1 MARHFQLTDELQ
13 EKASLYAA
21 GAMPEAERVEY
32 TRHLE
37 DDDCAVCRKE
47 AEELLFAAHSL
58 GLGGR
63 LETPSARVKEQ
74 FMRQV
79 HASLP
84 APRPQPRERRW
95 FASSAALLAVAASIA
110 LIVVLRDNTRLR
122 GIAESLTTRVSQ
134 LEAQIGEQRVR
145 LATLTSPQVRI
156 VTLAG
161 QGANGTSSGRIFWD
175 QAGRRWLFYAE
186 NLPPLPNNKSYQL
199 WFVPA
204 SGDPVSAGV
213 FNTTANGNAEIRVEV
228 PRSLTNIKAA
238 AVTTEPAGGLE
249 KPSGAFALLGE
260 IE

>member
-1 MARHFQLTDELQ
+1 MAKHIQLTDELQ

-21 GAMPEAERVEY
+21 GAMPEAERAEY

-37 DDDCAVCRKE
+37 DDGCDVCRKE

-58 GLGGR
+58 GLGGT

-84 APRPQPRERRW
+84 APRPKPRESRW
-95 FASSAALLAVAASIA
+95 FAWSAGLIAAAASIA
-110 LIVVLRDNTRLR
+110 LIFVLRDNSRLHAL
-122 GIAESLTTRVSQ
+122 AESLTTRVSQ

-145 LATLTSPQVRI
+145 LATLTSPQVR
-156 VTLAG
+156 VVSLAG
-161 QGANGTSSGRIFWD
+161 QGANAASSGRIFWD
-175 QAGRRWLFYAE
+175 QAARRWLFYAD
-186 NLPPLPNNKSYQL
+186 NLPPVPGDKSYQL

-204 SGDPVSAGV
+204 SGKPVSAGV
-213 FNTTANGNAEIRVEV
+213 FNTTASGNVEINVAV
-228 PRSLTNIKAA
+228 PPTLTNIKAA
-238 AVTTEPAGGLE
+238 AVTTEPAGGLDQ
-249 KPSGAFALLGE
+249 PSGAFALLGE